1 MLRWVPGQF
10 ASGSVGDVPFV
21 YVVGRVNQGI
31 RRELQARLA
40 AWGLSIAELTAL
52 SALARR
58 PGLSNAQ
65 LARRAMVTP
74 QSMIE
79 ILSAL
84 EARGLVRRELDPDH
98 ARILRAE
105 LTPAGAKLLA
115 DAEVAIRV
123 LDDEVLADVAP
134 ENRQVVLE
142 AMMHAMERLRSG
154 LGGSPN
160 GNRRDSAGSTAQASR
175 REEPHTE

>member
-105 LTPAGAKLLA
+105 LPPAGAK
-115 DAEVAIRV
+115 
-123 LDDEVLADVAP
+123 
-134 ENRQVVLE
+134 
-142 AMMHAMERLRSG
+142 
-154 LGGSPN
+154 
-160 GNRRDSAGSTAQASR
+160 
-175 REEPHTE
+175 